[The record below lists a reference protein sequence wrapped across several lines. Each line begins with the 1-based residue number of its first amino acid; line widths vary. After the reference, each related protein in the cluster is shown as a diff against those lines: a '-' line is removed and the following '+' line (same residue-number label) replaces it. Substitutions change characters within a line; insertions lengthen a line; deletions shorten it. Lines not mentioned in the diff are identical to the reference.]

1 MAITV
6 RTNSAAGN
14 ALTELNKTS
23 RALSRS
29 FERISSGLR
38 ISRASDDAAGLGVA
52 ENLRASSASA
62 VVAGRN
68 INDGMSII
76 AIAEG
81 ASNEV
86 ANILVRM
93 RELAVQSAS
102 ETLGGE
108 ERSYIQSEFSSLS
121 QEVDRISNVTEFNG
135 IPLTNGT
142 TASINVQVG
151 IQNTTNDTI
160 SVSLGDYTTTT
171 LGVGVDSAMA
181 TGISLSTA
189 AKAGTSLAAID
200 SALATLNDARATLGA
215 SENRLSSA
223 LNNIETYTETTTA
236 AESRIRDADFGYE
249 TAQLSQ
255 NQILQQAG
263 TSILGQAKNIN
274 QAALSLLQG

>member
-14 ALTELNKTS
+14 ALTQLNKNS

-38 ISRASDDAAGLGVA
+38 ISRAADDAAGLGVA
-52 ENLRASSASA
+52 ENLRASSASS

-108 ERSYIQSEFSSLS
+108 QRGYIQSEFSSLS
-121 QEVDRISNVTEFNG
+121 SEIDRISNVTEFNG
-135 IPLTNGT
+135 ISLTNGT
-142 TASINVQVG
+142 TATINVQVG
-151 IQNTTNDTI
+151 INNTANDQVT
-160 SVSLGDYTTTT
+160 VSLGNYTTAN
-171 LGVGVDSAMA
+171 LGVGVDPTMA
-181 TGISLSTA
+181 AGISLSTA
-189 AKAGTSLAAID
+189 TKAGTSLAAID

-215 SENRLSSA
+215 SENRLNSA

-263 TSILGQAKNIN
+263 VSVLSQAKGLN
-274 QAALSLLQG
+274 QAALSLLQN